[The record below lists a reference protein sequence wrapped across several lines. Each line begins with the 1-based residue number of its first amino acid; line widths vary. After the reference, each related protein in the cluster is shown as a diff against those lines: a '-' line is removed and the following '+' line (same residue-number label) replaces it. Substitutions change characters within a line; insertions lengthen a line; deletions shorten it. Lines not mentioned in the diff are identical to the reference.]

1 MCCDSSRVCVSRGEA
16 GEQYRAEVRGQR
28 LEVSEEE
35 KKNFELRVLSFEFRV
50 CGETGAQLYGTLM
63 GKMPMPRPEG
73 NFELRIL
80 KFELVE

>member
-1 MCCDSSRVCVSRGEA
+1 
-16 GEQYRAEVRGQR
+16 
-28 LEVSEEE
+28 
-35 KKNFELRVLSFEFRV
+35 
-50 CGETGAQLYGTLM
+50 M